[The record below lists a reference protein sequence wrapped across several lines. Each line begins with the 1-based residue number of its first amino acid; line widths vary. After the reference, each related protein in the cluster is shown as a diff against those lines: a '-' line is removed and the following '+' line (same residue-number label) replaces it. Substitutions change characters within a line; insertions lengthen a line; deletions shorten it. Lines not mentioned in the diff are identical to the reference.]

1 MTAWRSSVV
10 AVATCGA
17 ILAGCAGD
25 GGGSGE
31 TGGIEVVATTSILGD
46 VVEQVLGDTGG
57 LHVLVPAG
65 VDPHAF
71 EPSAAEVTRLRE
83 ADVVIANGLEL
94 EADLLDALRSAEDD
108 GVRVLRVAEEVD
120 PIRFSA
126 VGHEH
131 DDEHEHDDDEDG
143 GAAGDDDHGDEAL
156 DPHFWFDPIRM
167 ADAVSLIGE
176 RLADAAPGSAEQIRR
191 NADRYRGQVLDLH
204 EQVAE
209 ILAAIPADDREL
221 VTNHDTLGYLAAR
234 YDLEV
239 IGTVVPGGTTLGESS
254 SREIAE
260 LVETVRRAEVPAIFV
275 DTTAPDRLARTVSGE
290 LGGDVEVVEL
300 YTESLGPDGS
310 GADTYL
316 GLIET
321 NARRIADG
329 LTG

>member
-1 MTAWRSSVV
+1 MTAWRTSVV
-10 AVATCGA
+10 AIATCA
-17 ILAGCAGD
+17 TILTGCADD

-46 VVEQVLGDTGG
+46 VVEQVLGDAAG

-71 EPSAAEVTRLRE
+71 EPSSADVTRLRE

-108 GVRVLRVAEEVD
+108 GVPVLRVAEEVD
-120 PIRFSA
+120 PIPFSA
-126 VGHEH
+126 VEHGHDQE
-131 DDEHEHDDDEDG
+131 EDG
-143 GAAGDDDHGDEAL
+143 GTDGDDDHGDEAL
-156 DPHFWFDPIRM
+156 DPHFWFDPVRM
-167 ADAVSLIGE
+167 AEAVSVIGE
-176 RLADAAPGSAEQIRR
+176 RLAEAAPGSAEQIRG
-191 NADRYRGQVLDLH
+191 NADRYREQVLDLH
-204 EQVAE
+204 ERVDG
-209 ILAAIPADDREL
+209 ILAAIPTDDREL

-234 YDLEV
+234 YGLEV

-254 SREIAE
+254 SREIAA
-260 LVETVRRAEVPAIFV
+260 LIETVRRAEVPAIFI

-290 LGGDVEVVEL
+290 LGGDMEVVEL
-300 YTESLGPDGS
+300 YTESLGPVGS

-329 LTG
+329 LTR